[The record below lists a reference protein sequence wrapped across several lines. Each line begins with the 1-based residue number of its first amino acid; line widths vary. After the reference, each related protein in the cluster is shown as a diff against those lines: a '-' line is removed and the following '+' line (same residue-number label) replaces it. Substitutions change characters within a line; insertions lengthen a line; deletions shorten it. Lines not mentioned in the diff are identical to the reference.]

1 MTVPGSV
8 GIEVDDEGIAVV
20 TISQPRRRNAMTYP
34 MMAELFDAFA
44 RADADPACRVVVLTG
59 DAGTFC
65 SGTDLTF
72 LADIPAEQRG
82 FRGRLHD
89 DEGWWNITAVSV
101 PVIAAVDGDAVGMG
115 AEWTSMCD
123 VRIAT
128 ARARFAWNFVHRGLV
143 PDTGAGTW
151 LLPRLVGVQTAM
163 KLLMS
168 GDFWSA
174 QEAFEAGYVDALVEP
189 DQLMD
194 AAREQARSFL
204 RGLPEAQARTKRLL
218 YDGMARGPL
227 DHQRASRAQLLA
239 CFASDEHARGLA
251 DFVDRTP

>member
-1 MTVPGSV
+1 MPGSV

-44 RADADPACRVVVLTG
+44 RADADPACRVVILTG

-72 LADIPAEQRG
+72 LADIPPEDSAASAVACTTTTAGGTSLPSGSPSSPPSTVTPWAWAPSGPACATCASRPHGPASRG
-82 FRGRLHD
+82 
-89 DEGWWNITAVSV
+89 
-101 PVIAAVDGDAVGMG
+101 
-115 AEWTSMCD
+115 TSC
-123 VRIAT
+123 T
-128 ARARFAWNFVHRGLV
+128 GGLV

-218 YDGMARGPL
+218 YDGLARGPL
-227 DHQRASRAQLLA
+227 DHQPASRAQLLA

-251 DFVDRTP
+251 DFVDRAP